1 MREVWLVSTDKRP
14 TAEEIL
20 KKDDLVSRQSI
31 FLRSAGALGI
41 DEDGFFIIIDGSDAA
56 LKKAAA
62 LLKDLAK
69 KYDKKEIVL
78 HKFDETEAAT
88 SEAFGF
94 IIGG

>member
-1 MREVWLVSTDKRP
+1 MREVWIVSTDKRP
-14 TAEEIL
+14 KAEEAL

-31 FLRSAGALGI
+31 FVRAAAALGI
-41 DEDGFFIIIDGSDAA
+41 EEDGFFIIVDGSDAA
-56 LKKAAA
+56 LKKANE

-69 KYDKKEIVL
+69 KYDKKDAVL
-78 HKFDETEAAT
+78 HKFDEMEAAT